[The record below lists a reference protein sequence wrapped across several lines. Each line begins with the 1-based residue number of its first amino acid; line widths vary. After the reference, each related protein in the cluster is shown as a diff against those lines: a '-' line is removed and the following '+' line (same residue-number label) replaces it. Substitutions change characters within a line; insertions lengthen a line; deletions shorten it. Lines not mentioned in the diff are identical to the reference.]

1 MTSKESRGP
10 ALTSLREGATQD
22 ANIVRATRTV
32 STRHQFMNSL
42 GVEGAPHA
50 DQPNSIRSL
59 PLDRRA
65 EPLAALALRINRL
78 PYHDRL
84 EMNRQF
90 LNAFN
95 TIPEQNRTP
104 DLTALANVAAY
115 SDSADRFITP
125 ASVVWRGANV
135 SHTALFYNMHGNQ
148 EAIRSLELEAADS
161 NNRLGARRAMLAG
174 ATIEQVIERFGFTH
188 PDARRALELTYAQDV
203 RGRQR

>member
-1 MTSKESRGP
+1 M
-10 ALTSLREGATQD
+10 D
-22 ANIVRATRTV
+22 
-32 STRHQFMNSL
+32 SL
-42 GVEGAPHA
+42 GVEGAPLA

-78 PYHDRL
+78 PYGDRL

-90 LNAFN
+90 LDAFN
-95 TIPEQNRTP
+95 AIPEQNRTP

-115 SDSADRFITP
+115 SADMLLVPR
-125 ASVVWRGANV
+125 AVVWQGANV

-148 EAIRSLELEAADS
+148 EGIRSLELEAADS
-161 NNRLGARRAMLAG
+161 YNPLGARRAMLAG